1 MILYFFW
8 VQGFSDSLEV
18 LLDYTSLFQTCSNLA
33 TDLPRGLLCS
43 KGAFVQPENFVVW
56 RKIVLK
62 FSCSP
67 LLRCLV
73 QHIFLSGTEK
83 KNELIFLARE
93 DFDFL

>member
-18 LLDYTSLFQTCSNLA
+18 EVLLDYTFLFQMCSNLA

-43 KGAFVQPENFVVW
+43 KGAFVQQEDFVVW

-67 LLRCLV
+67 LLCCLV
-73 QHIFLSGTEK
+73 QHIFS
-83 KNELIFLARE
+83 
-93 DFDFL
+93 